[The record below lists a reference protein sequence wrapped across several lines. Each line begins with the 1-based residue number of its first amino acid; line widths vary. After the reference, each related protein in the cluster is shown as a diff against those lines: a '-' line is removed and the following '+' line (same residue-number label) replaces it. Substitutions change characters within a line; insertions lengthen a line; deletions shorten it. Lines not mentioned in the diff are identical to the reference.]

1 MKRFMKKRFGFT
13 LAEVL
18 ITLGIIGVVAAM
30 TIPTLMQNTNN
41 VRFASQFKK
50 SLSTVNQA
58 GLMAMAQY
66 DVDYGTMSNV
76 CNNADDNL
84 SNTRSTTTTGSGRNQ
99 RTTIN
104 NENQSICA
112 ILRANLAGATAH
124 GKAAITSSNGTTYAL
139 NTLVALNGAKI
150 ADYFKFTMADGSI
163 VAVPNTARNC
173 STTNGTITNDML
185 AAGGGLNKCI
195 GYIDVNG
202 TAMPNKEIT
211 CADGTAAFSTTTCT
225 AANQGLG
232 DIFPIVFHD
241 QTVEPATNA
250 ARAILTKGK

>member
-1 MKRFMKKRFGFT
+1 
-13 LAEVL
+13 
-18 ITLGIIGVVAAM
+18 
-30 TIPTLMQNTNN
+30 MQNTNN

-124 GKAAITSSNGTTYAL
+124 GRAAITSSNGTTYAI
-139 NTLVALNGAKI
+139 NSNDGQVNGRAI
-150 ADYFKFTMADGSI
+150 GAYFKFTMADGSI
-163 VAVPNTARNC
+163 VAVPNTAQNC
-173 STTNGTITNDML
+173 STTNGTITDDML
-185 AAGGGLNKCI
+185 AAGGGLNGCI

-202 TAMPNKEIT
+202 TAMPNREIA
-211 CADGTAAFSTTTCT
+211 CADGTAAYNTTTCT

>member
-1 MKRFMKKRFGFT
+1 MKKRFGFT

-66 DVDYGTMSNV
+66 DVDYGMMSNA
-76 CNNADDNL
+76 CNDANDNL
-84 SNTRSTTTTGSGRNQ
+84 SNTRSTTGSGKNLK
-99 RTTIN
+99 IN
-104 NENQSICA
+104 NENSSICA

-124 GKAAITSSNGTTYAL
+124 GKAAITNNGNTYSINSTKTIG
-139 NTLVALNGAKI
+139 NTVGN
-150 ADYFKFTMADGSI
+150 YFKFTMADGSI
-163 VAVPNTARNC
+163 VAVPTTARNC
-173 STTNGTITNDML
+173 TTTNGTIDATML
-185 AAGGGLNKCI
+185 AAGGGLNGCI
-195 GYIDVNG
+195 GFIDVNG

-211 CADGTAAFSTTTCT
+211 CADGNANFATTACT

-241 QTVEPATNA
+241 QSVEPATDA